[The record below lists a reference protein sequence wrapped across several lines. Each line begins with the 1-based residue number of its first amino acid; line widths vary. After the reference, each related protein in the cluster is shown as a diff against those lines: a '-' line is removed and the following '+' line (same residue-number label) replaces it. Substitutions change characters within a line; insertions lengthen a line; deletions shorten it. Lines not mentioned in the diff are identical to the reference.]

1 MFIVTL
7 KTGER
12 FDFGG
17 KCNQVDYSSEKMV
30 VFKNEDEKK
39 FITLAVIPID
49 NILTIM
55 NDAKEDIE

>member
-17 KCNQVDYSSEKMV
+17 KCNQVDYSSGKMV
-30 VFKNEDEKK
+30 VFKNENEKK
-39 FITLAVIPID
+39 FNTLAVSPID
-49 NILTIM
+49 KILTIM
-55 NDAKEDIE
+55 NDSEEDIK